1 MLGYWPGGSICVVVT
16 DHDGHVTVVM
26 RWDRGAP
33 ASLPPA
39 AAGLAQRA
47 ATCHVV
53 AYSHAEP
60 EEAMDPNGL
69 LQALS
74 SVEAAGLPGGPVLVA
89 GRDSR
94 GVLWASLEDAVA
106 GRAWIVTASEQVAH
120 AASAWGL
127 APWQD
132 SRADYVADIDPD
144 PGARDQVERALR
156 RGAPVSI
163 DREVVIARLRDLVT
177 GPELEPEAMAEV
189 LIGLA
194 DVRVRDTL
202 LWDVM
207 HEEPIVWK
215 RAAQRLAEVVR
226 AAPDA
231 YVAAPATV
239 LAILRWQTGDGSRAV
254 AAVERARGA
263 DPSYTLADLVDR
275 CLAGGM
281 HPDVWRDGLA
291 SLRREACLQAA

>member
-1 MLGYWPGGSICVVVT
+1 M
-16 DHDGHVTVVM
+16 
-26 RWDRGAP
+26 
-33 ASLPPA
+33 
-39 AAGLAQRA
+39 
-47 ATCHVV
+47 
-53 AYSHAEP
+53 
-60 EEAMDPNGL
+60 
-69 LQALS
+69 
-74 SVEAAGLPGGPVLVA
+74 
-89 GRDSR
+89 
-94 GVLWASLEDAVA
+94 
-106 GRAWIVTASEQVAH
+106 
-120 AASAWGL
+120 
-127 APWQD
+127 
-132 SRADYVADIDPD
+132 
-144 PGARDQVERALR
+144 
-156 RGAPVSI
+156 SI
-163 DREVVIARLRDLVT
+163 DREAVIARLRDLVT

-189 LIGLA
+189 LVGLA

-254 AAVERARGA
+254 AAVERAREA